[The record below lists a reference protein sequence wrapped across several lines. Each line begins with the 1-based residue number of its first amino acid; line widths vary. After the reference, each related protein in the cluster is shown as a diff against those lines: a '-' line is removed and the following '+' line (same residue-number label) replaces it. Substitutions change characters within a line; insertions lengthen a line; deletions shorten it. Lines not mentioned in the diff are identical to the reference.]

1 LFEFIVRRI
10 MVNVSYYLQVLPSGQ
25 TKAIFTVPES
35 LVSALTIHPVLCRGG
50 VFRLRVDA
58 ASQKW
63 MQAVSGGERHKEE
76 SVGFLSTEYES
87 PEPEA
92 TARAIAKRLENRVD
106 DSANTA
112 LSFLGFL

>member
-1 LFEFIVRRI
+1 
-10 MVNVSYYLQVLPSGQ
+10 MVSVSYYLHALPSGR

-35 LVSALTIHPVLCRGG
+35 LTSALTIHPVLCRGG
-50 VFRLRVDA
+50 VFQLQVDA

-63 MQAVSGGERHKEE
+63 MQAVSGGECSTEE
-76 SVGFLSTEYES
+76 VVGFLSTEYES
-87 PEPEA
+87 PDPEA
-92 TARAIAKRLENRVD
+92 TALAIAKRLENRVD